1 MIGQLTSGERDLAG
15 AVLIF
20 MAIVGIAMAAVG
32 GSEPLGIHGVMVLF
46 YSCGLLFILMR
57 SAFGAPPDP
66 ARFGKYYDD
75 PIKVGVGFTLA
86 WAIFGMFIG
95 VWAAAQLAWPSLNFD
110 TSWASFGRIRPAH
123 TSARDLRV
131 WWKRIDH
138 DLLPRCSANLARAPR
153 RPVFPLVRPPRLQ
166 PVLSDR
172 CFRLFLS
179 ASPSRRNTRRRN
191 GMPTSGWSSS
201 GWLTSSST

>member
-1 MIGQLTSGERDLAG
+1 MEVDLIGQLTSGERDLAG

-86 WAIFGMFIG
+86 WAIFGCSSVSG
-95 VWAAAQLAWPSLNFD
+95 RPPSLRGRAS
-110 TSWASFGRIRPAH
+110 TSIRPGQA
-123 TSARDLRV
+123 SAV
-131 WWKRIDH
+131 SA
-138 DLLPRCSANLARAPR
+138 LLTHPA
-153 RPVFPLVRPPRLQ
+153 
-166 PVLSDR
+166 
-172 CFRLFLS
+172 
-179 ASPSRRNTRRRN
+179 
-191 GMPTSGWSSS
+191 
-201 GWLTSSST
+201 